1 MKLTDILL
9 EVLLEKKLC
18 PKGKAYYNRRIA
30 AGEKPSA
37 YLSGRAVKVC
47 KGLME
52 EDDLDMHES
61 LRDWFEK
68 EDWVR
73 IDTQGNITG
82 PCGTMKKGKATTRCL
97 PRAKANNLTKAE
109 RAATARK
116 KVAGSKKGKQF
127 VPNTEKAKVR
137 LEYINEIIDPS
148 EAYNDTDAVQTLID
162 GKRNL
167 AFVVEKSNNKDNWA
181 RIQKMIADNGL
192 KAMYVKGNT
201 NNAYVVYTPG
211 SEAKANEL
219 KDIAE
224 TYDGYLSANA
234 TKEDTIKI
242 GELLGYN
249 HDKIMA
255 YVAKNFPDNV
265 DEARVTPVGISTPF
279 ERNGECIKQ
288 LRNKTNKP
296 ISKLNFKI
304 GKYNVTGDEY
314 GVKMTWNEGNQF
326 LSAITK
332 RNAENLFTRLNIQPE
347 EVYIGVVP
355 TRCAYSYY
363 IIGNYNGNPIAI
375 ARKEASSPM
384 SGQTYLTTP
393 NVKKQLNKFGTEDF
407 PEDSLEEAR
416 VTPMGMGRILPKEDI
431 KILSNLVDT
440 FGEGNSGFELYEP
453 LSQGYRIEDYCD
465 DENEDSSCAAIKH
478 LLSKYPKGAK
488 FVSNELFGYN
498 NFAPGV
504 SPNGKFTEL
513 IEIEPSDGT
522 IWISAPYIS
531 GDFNGDNY
539 NAGWF
544 DGSGNYQADT
554 KNIDEEGNYIGGNA

>member
-1 MKLTDILL
+1 MIKLTDI
-9 EVLLEKKLC
+9 VKTI
-18 PKGKAYYNRRIA
+18 IA
-30 AGEKPSA
+30 
-37 YLSGRAVKVC
+37 
-47 KGLME
+47 E
-52 EDDLDMHES
+52 E
-61 LRDWFEK
+61 
-68 EDWVR
+68 
-73 IDTQGNITG
+73 
-82 PCGTMKKGKATTRCL
+82 
-97 PRAKANNLTKAE
+97 
-109 RAATARK
+109 
-116 KVAGSKKGKQF
+116 
-127 VPNTEKAKVR
+127 
-137 LEYINEIIDPS
+137 IDPS
-148 EAYNDTDAVQTLID
+148 EAYNDIDAVQTLID

-167 AFVVEKSNNKDNWA
+167 AFVVEKSNNKENWA

-192 KAMYVKGNT
+192 KAMYVKGNL
-201 NNAYVVYTPG
+201 NNPYIVYTPG

-224 TYDGYLSANA
+224 TYDGYLSAQA

-249 HDKIMA
+249 YDKIMA

-265 DEARVTPVGISTPF
+265 DEARVTPV
-279 ERNGECIKQ
+279 
-288 LRNKTNKP
+288 
-296 ISKLNFKI
+296 
-304 GKYNVTGDEY
+304 
-314 GVKMTWNEGNQF
+314 
-326 LSAITK
+326 
-332 RNAENLFTRLNIQPE
+332 
-347 EVYIGVVP
+347 
-355 TRCAYSYY
+355 
-363 IIGNYNGNPIAI
+363 
-375 ARKEASSPM
+375 
-384 SGQTYLTTP
+384 
-393 NVKKQLNKFGTEDF
+393 
-407 PEDSLEEAR
+407 
-416 VTPMGMGRILPKEDI
+416 GMGRILPKEDI

-488 FVSNELFGYN
+488 FISNELFGYN

-544 DGSGNYQADT
+544 DVSGKYYADI
-554 KNIDEEGNYIGGNA
+554 KNIDKDGNYIGGNA